1 MNIVQGTITVRTSDS
16 LQVVSVYDKIQSWLR
31 QIGAEDGIITL
42 FSRHTTAG
50 VTINEAESGLLKD
63 IASRLGE
70 LVPPEAGYQHDR
82 VDRNAHSHIM
92 VTIVGSSVCIP
103 VEEGGLALGT
113 WQKPLLVECDG
124 PRNRTLSMTFL
135 GTSRN
140 DG

>member
-1 MNIVQGTITVRTSDS
+1 MQLFFSPIILCLGGRLIMNIVQGTITVRTSDS

-70 LVPPEAGYQHDR
+70 LVPPEAGYQHD
-82 VDRNAHSHIM
+82 
-92 VTIVGSSVCIP
+92 
-103 VEEGGLALGT
+103 
-113 WQKPLLVECDG
+113 
-124 PRNRTLSMTFL
+124 
-135 GTSRN
+135 
-140 DG
+140 